1 MINLYNIDNTD
12 YTKNGNAT
20 LEPTRCDFTI
30 GVNEAWSVQVEIPMD
45 DQGKWKLV
53 KKDVMLKIDVDCVR
67 EFASTQQLFRV
78 DNYRKE
84 DRTVIINA
92 FSVGMEARHDVL
104 IENYTGKNK
113 TASEVISDFSNF
125 IENNKYNLYTNLST
139 SGSITLSNSNL
150 ISALSYG
157 NDGSFTKVFGGEIVY
172 DNHNIKILNRI
183 GNSVADAHPVIYGK
197 NMTGISY
204 TEDSS
209 GIVTRICPVSS
220 DGIHLNGTGYV
231 DSEHASDYPYLRKRY
246 MGAPYQLID
255 DVENPITQTQIT
267 TRAALDAVKNSAK
280 QLSYNAM
287 IHAVSAEGDNI
298 PYGAIKKY
306 KSDIIEAVSD
316 MATTHC
322 YQTTLDSKMKAYIKD
337 GINDKLAG
345 MMAVPEPKYSWH
357 GSYED
362 GWWYGDADTFW
373 STNKAY
379 ERNKYAYISKK
390 WSYFGDDGTWEAP
403 KDDEGDW
410 DWWQPQD
417 GLADSFKYG
426 NFDRYYAKDEWIYIT
441 VNETLTA
448 YWIDGDGYY
457 DSSYTEASTWTWHGS
472 GTEADPYWFGASDAA
487 GDPDKYAHDQWV
499 FIDYTLYYFDNEGF
513 YDGRTKKEAYQW
525 DWVES
530 GNKYWFG
537 NNEDKTFA
545 AIFLKS
551 QWAKIDS
558 EYYYFDSDGY
568 ALDEE
573 EMKIMIIESFL
584 TSMASLLTVVDA
596 QKDILYAKLYEL
608 MTSWCE
614 KQYDDNHIDLPS
626 VTISVN
632 MIDLSK
638 TLEYKKYAQL
648 ERICLGDAVDCQNPV
663 MNIYSTERIIGLTYD
678 CIRGYNTNI
687 IIGHTEA
694 SLGSVLGS
702 NSSGSSVPSGF
713 DTSAIES
720 SLTTQGNAIAAL
732 QSGKQDKLTAGDNIT
747 IVNNVIS
754 ATGGGGHGL
763 EYWEET
769 SEKISRNTEETLP
782 QGDFVCNERYYRS
795 YGLDITTQH
804 NESVRHYKS
813 SEEAPAICA
822 IMHVRNTAT
831 RIFNCGIVISPNLNT
846 AQLTNGMGA
855 QSREILGRT
864 FYVNNGDYFQP
875 GIVTD
880 DDNLPDIGF
889 FDSFNDGVDYL
900 IANAGI
906 SITAYKETG
915 IGVGDKV
922 IWGGKRY
929 SSSDEFPFY
938 VTDDGEVY
946 GKKHISKGV
955 HDGISGDEGT
965 IKIGQEIGNYVV
977 GDGWTRCL
985 VFRMKNT
992 TAPYIMGVGE
1002 QAWDTMQIVIA
1013 TTNQADLDFE
1023 WGYSNNTL
1031 VEPYGV
1037 EEWFD
1042 KDEYT
1047 GGYDTASVTYNG
1059 KTWYCLQIHPARKY
1073 NFGCAIS
1080 GISKTFSATYN
1091 DDAATNGFKL
1101 LQACHAVDHIEVV
1114 TEIGTE
1120 TYAFKYGGDYTDIT
1134 YIDTDGNA
1142 LFKEITTDAG
1152 SLTQQMAQ
1160 KQNLLTEGEN
1170 IQINGNAIS
1179 ATDTTYEEFD
1189 GDSAGLVPAVQSQSG
1204 KFLKDDGTWATP
1216 SGGGGSANI
1225 VELTQAE
1232 YDALPSSKLSDNTLY
1247 MVYFDGGQT
1256 LDPNYNYY
1264 KYGENDEIVVRV
1276 YHEGQADQAVLWF
1289 FNNWTAT
1296 ALDNAIPQELQTWK
1310 PTSTDPIFS
1319 DSYATVGGEQTSWVG
1334 FYANS
1339 IRSWSLD
1346 LGSGYIGTVNAVVNP
1361 YPASAG
1367 QQENGYYSPYV
1378 YIQDSP
1384 PFTKIYYN
1392 THEFTHK
1399 VTANPSEAATEK
1411 LQKLKV
1417 DGIVY
1422 GSNQIT
1428 YGTTTPTGD
1437 ANDGDLYILLDGNND
1452 KQGEYLYMNNA
1463 WVQIE

>member
-1 MINLYNIDNTD
+1 MINLYNVDNTD

-30 GVNEAWSVQVEIPMD
+30 GVNKAWSVQVEIPMD

-267 TRAALDAVKNSAK
+267 TRAALDAVKNSSK

-322 YQTTLDSKMKAYIKD
+322 YHTTLDSKMQAYIKD

-357 GSYED
+357 GNYED

-390 WSYFGDDGTWEAP
+390 WSYFGNDGTWEAP
-403 KDDEGDW
+403 KDDKGEW

-417 GLADSFKYG
+417 GLADKFKYG

-441 VNETLTA
+441 ENGTLTA

-457 DSSYTEASTWTWHGS
+457 DSSYTEASTWTWHGT
-472 GTEADPYWFGASDAA
+472 GVEGDPYWFGASDAA

-530 GNKYWFG
+530 GNKHWFG

-545 AIFLKS
+545 AIFLKN

-568 ALDEE
+568 ALDEGE
-573 EMKIMIIESFL
+573 IKIMIIESFL

-596 QKDILYAKLYEL
+596 QKNVLYAKLYEL
-608 MTSWCE
+608 MTNWCE

-702 NSSGSSVPSGF
+702 SSSGSSVPSGF

-732 QSGKQDKLTAGDNIT
+732 QSGKQDKLTAGENIT

-763 EYWEET
+763 EYWTET
-769 SEKISRNTEETLP
+769 QKKFYNTGYIHGT
-782 QGDFVCNERYYRS
+782 
-795 YGLDITTQH
+795 
-804 NESVRHYKS
+804 
-813 SEEAPAICA
+813 EADA
-822 IMHVRNTAT
+822 
-831 RIFNCGIVISPNLNT
+831 
-846 AQLTNGMGA
+846 
-855 QSREILGRT
+855 
-864 FYVNNGDYFQP
+864 
-875 GIVTD
+875 
-880 DDNLPDIGF
+880 
-889 FDSFNDGVDYL
+889 
-900 IANAGI
+900 
-906 SITAYKETG
+906 AYKKTQNHE
-915 IGVGDKV
+915 VGN
-922 IWGGKRY
+922 W
-929 SSSDEFPFY
+929 
-938 VTDDGEVY
+938 
-946 GKKHISKGV
+946 
-955 HDGISGDEGT
+955 
-965 IKIGQEIGNYVV
+965 QNGN
-977 GDGWTRCL
+977 GWTRCM
-985 VFRMKNT
+985 VTRISDN
-992 TAPYIMGVGE
+992 TAP
-1002 QAWDTMQIVIA
+1002 IVAGYTSNAHPMIIVA
-1013 TTNQADLDFE
+1013 SLEPIDFE
-1023 WGYSNNTL
+1023 WGWSNWTMQP
-1031 VEPYGV
+1031 PYGV
-1037 EEWFD
+1037 AEWGTAD
-1042 KDEYT
+1042 TYPLYA
-1047 GGYDTASVTYNG
+1047 GGYDNYFGYAKETVTYNDV
-1059 KTWYCLQIHPARKY
+1059 TWYILAIDTYWWEGGTAIAGVSVFDFNYYDAEEPKVGDAGLALLAVAHATDKTLVTMEIATEGDIVKY
-1073 NFGCAIS
+1073 
-1080 GISKTFSATYN
+1080 
-1091 DDAATNGFKL
+1091 
-1101 LQACHAVDHIEVV
+1101 
-1114 TEIGTE
+1114 
-1120 TYAFKYGGDYTDIT
+1120 YTDDKTI
-1134 YIDTDGNA
+1134 IDVDADGNA
-1142 LFKEITTDAG
+1142 LFKEITTDEG
-1152 SLTQQMAQ
+1152 SLTSQMAQ
-1160 KQNLLTEGEN
+1160 KQNLLTAGAN
-1170 IQINGNAIS
+1170 VQINGDIIS
-1179 ATDTTYEEFD
+1179 ATDTTYGEFD
-1189 GDSAGLVPAVQSQSG
+1189 GDSAGLVPAVQTQSG

-1216 SGGGGSANI
+1216 SGGGGSGTD
-1225 VELTQAE
+1225 VE
-1232 YDALPSSKLSDNTLY
+1232 
-1247 MVYFDGGQT
+1247 
-1256 LDPNYNYY
+1256 
-1264 KYGENDEIVVRV
+1264 
-1276 YHEGQADQAVLWF
+1276 
-1289 FNNWTAT
+1289 
-1296 ALDNAIPQELQTWK
+1296 
-1310 PTSTDPIFS
+1310 
-1319 DSYATVGGEQTSWVG
+1319 
-1334 FYANS
+1334 
-1339 IRSWSLD
+1339 
-1346 LGSGYIGTVNAVVNP
+1346 
-1361 YPASAG
+1361 
-1367 QQENGYYSPYV
+1367 
-1378 YIQDSP
+1378 
-1384 PFTKIYYN
+1384 
-1392 THEFTHK
+1392 
-1399 VTANPSEAATEK
+1399 ANPSGSATSTLTK
-1411 LQKLKV
+1411 LRVDDTIYGISGGGEDSSIPLFDGTWQNQDIMGITPYLATIENGKLHCQGMHSGIV
-1417 DGIVY
+1417 VSDVSGMTWSAGYRLIIEVESTNGFSYQIGQCTPTSDLDGIIRA
-1422 GSNQIT
+1422 GTNRIT
-1428 YGTTTPTGD
+1428 YTNDSVDNNKYIFKVEAID
-1437 ANDGDLYILLDGNND
+1437 ATRGVFLGGYYLDSSTDYYITKISLVYDNE
-1452 KQGEYLYMNNA
+1452 KEYT
-1463 WVQIE
+1463 